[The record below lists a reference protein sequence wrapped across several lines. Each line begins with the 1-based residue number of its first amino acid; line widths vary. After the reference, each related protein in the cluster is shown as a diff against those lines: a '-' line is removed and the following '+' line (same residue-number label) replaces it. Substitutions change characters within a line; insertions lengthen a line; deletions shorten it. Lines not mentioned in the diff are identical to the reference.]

1 MQNSWL
7 QQLAEVAGT
16 DIPTTLDR
24 FMNNEALY
32 KKFLLKFLRDTTF
45 DNLRKTIEEGNF
57 SSAFSY
63 AHTLKGVSAN
73 LGLEFLYK
81 KLTVIT
87 DHLRNRQTDQIGE
100 EMEEIK
106 EEYHRVCEFIRT
118 L

>member
-7 QQLAEVAGT
+7 QQLTEVAGT

-32 KKFLLKFLRDTTF
+32 KKFLLKFLQDTTF
-45 DNLRKTIEEGNF
+45 DNLRKTMEEGNL

-63 AHTLKGVSAN
+63 AHTLKGISAN
-73 LGLEFLYK
+73 LGLEFLYR
-81 KLTVIT
+81 KLTVTT
-87 DHLRNRQTDQIGE
+87 DHLRNMQTDHISE

-106 EEYHRVCEFIRT
+106 EQYYRTCAFIRT